1 MYFDGKYK
9 ICIYHDMVIGEI
21 NNSEEDPEEYNNLW
35 FKKEYNE
42 IKSELLFKH
51 FNAMMN
57 IVSAGVEERSAN
69 Y

>member
-1 MYFDGKYK
+1 
-9 ICIYHDMVIGEI
+9 MVIGEI